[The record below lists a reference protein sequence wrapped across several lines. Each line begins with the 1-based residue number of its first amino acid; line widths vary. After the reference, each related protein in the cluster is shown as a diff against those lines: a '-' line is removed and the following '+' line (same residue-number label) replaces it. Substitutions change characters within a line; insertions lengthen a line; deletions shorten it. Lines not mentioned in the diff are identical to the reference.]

1 MKKVKR
7 YVFEFALLMV
17 MWMVFNAIMSV
28 SYGDDWGE
36 GWMQLTFGIFLCII
50 ADVIGGKFFNCS

>member
-7 YVFEFALLMV
+7 YVFKFALFMV

-28 SYGDDWGE
+28 GYGDDWGE
-36 GWMQLTFGIFLCII
+36 GMQLTFGIFLCII
-50 ADVIGGKFFNCS
+50 ADVVGGKFFNCS